1 MSVIEERIVAYGH
14 GRLAPSYLCVHST
27 DNPGATA
34 ANHASYWAGAGAD
47 YAVHLVSDWTQ
58 CLHTVPYDA
67 LCWQVGNGNAF
78 VEGIEICE
86 AETLEDFERGV
97 LIAARACRERLDA
110 HGWST
115 DNLVNH
121 AWCSEVFGG
130 SDHSDPIPYFE
141 RWGYSWGA
149 FTALVENGGNDMTP
163 DEIWS
168 FNNGGDPGER
178 NAWRRLCDMHEAVS
192 AWYYGQDGNQGLL
205 TNVYDTNAKV
215 TQMQV
220 TLAAQTEAIKT
231 LAESVGADPSAIAD
245 AVAAAVKEKL
255 ETINLEVTV
264 G

>member
-1 MSVIEERIVAYGH
+1 MSVIEERIVAWGH
-14 GRLAPSYLCVHST
+14 GHLSPSYLCVHST

-34 ANHASYWAGAGAD
+34 ANHASYWSAGGSD

-130 SDHSDPIPYFE
+130 SDHTDPIPYFS
-141 RWGYSWGA
+141 RWGYSWEEFA
-149 FTALVENGGNDMTP
+149 NLVENGGNDMNP

-168 FNNGGDPGER
+168 FDNNGDPSER
-178 NAWRRLCDMHEAVS
+178 NAWRRLCDVHEAVS

-255 ETINLEVTV
+255 ESINLEVTV